1 MRWSELPKSARY
13 YILYHTM
20 VAPLLFTWYTI
31 FYDLLEEGYTVLEL
45 GILFT
50 AINVL
55 SIPAKFL
62 IGRYFTFHD
71 VKKGLLF
78 IDVLESTSLFF
89 LYFATGSLAPLFVG
103 ISLLI
108 SDVAGTLYPLYQAY
122 ERAVYPEDR
131 MKEALVW
138 HMALPE
144 AAIVLS
150 YPLLG
155 YVFGVLCPSLNCV
168 RNGFLAFAVADMMLA
183 LYILRFFQPIILKE
197 KGERAS
203 VLEDLKALAEVLR
216 GKLRLY
222 FAANMLYLLAWRF
235 IPIFV
240 VVNYIVEEYSG
251 NLLHIAL
258 FEASISLAT
267 VVSMFIVNRIPE
279 RYGFHTMM
287 LSTMGVAVTTLI
299 FYVKPPFEIL
309 LFLGFATRMFDS
321 AWLVFN
327 RNWLF
332 KTISREEAALVSTG
346 ISALNSTVFLA
357 MPLVTGALAAASPS
371 LPYLAGFLLMT
382 STIPLLAKA
391 QKKARIKVA
400 SGSSTP
406 DSRETGEQH

>member
-1 MRWSELPKSARY
+1 MRWNELPKPARY

-20 VAPLLFTWYTI
+20 VAPLLFTWYMVP
-31 FYDLLEEGYTVLEL
+31 YDLLEEGYTVMEL
-45 GILFT
+45 GMLFT
-50 AINVL
+50 VVNVL

-62 IGRYFTFHD
+62 VGKFFTFHD

-131 MKEALVW
+131 MKETLVW

-144 AAIVLS
+144 AAIALS

-155 YVFGVLCPSLNCV
+155 YVFGVLCPSLDCI
-168 RNGFLAFAVADMMLA
+168 RSGFLAFAIADMMLA
-183 LYILRFFQPIILKE
+183 LYILRFFQLIVLKE
-197 KGERAS
+197 EEEES
-203 VLEDLKALAEVLR
+203 ILEDLKSLAKVLK

-222 FAANMLYLLAWRF
+222 FAANTLYLLAWRF

-251 NLLHIAL
+251 NLFHVAL

-267 VVSMFIVNRIPE
+267 LISMFIVNRIPE
-279 RYGFHTMM
+279 HYGFHTMM
-287 LSTMGVAVTTLI
+287 LSTMGVAITTLI
-299 FYVKPPFEIL
+299 FYIRPPFEIL
-309 LFLGFATRMFDS
+309 LILGFTTRMFDS
-321 AWLVFN
+321 AWFVFN

-357 MPLVTGALAAASPS
+357 MPLITGTLATMSPS
-371 LPYLAGFLLMT
+371 LPYLVGFLLMI
-382 STIPLLAKA
+382 STIPFLVKA
-391 QKKARIKVA
+391 SKQEGMKIK
-400 SGSSTP
+400 T
-406 DSRETGEQH
+406 

>member
-20 VAPLLFTWYTI
+20 VAPLLFTWYMVP
-31 FYDLLEEGYTVLEL
+31 YDLLEEGYTVLEL
-45 GILFT
+45 GMLFT
-50 AINVL
+50 AVSAL

-62 IGRYFTFHD
+62 VGRYFTLHD
-71 VKKGLLF
+71 VKRGLLF
-78 IDVLESTSLFF
+78 IDVLESISLFL
-89 LYFATGSLAPLFVG
+89 LYFAAGSLAPLFVG
-103 ISLLI
+103 ASLLI

-138 HMALPE
+138 RMALPE
-144 AAIVLS
+144 AATVLS

-155 YVFGVLCPSLNCV
+155 YVFGVLCPSLDCV
-168 RNGFLAFAVADMMLA
+168 RNCFLAFAVADTMLA
-183 LYILRFFQPIILKE
+183 LYILRFFQPVVL
-197 KGERAS
+197 KGEGEEES

-251 NLLHIAL
+251 NLLHVAL

-267 VVSMFIVNRIPE
+267 VASMFVVDRIPE
-279 RYGFHTMM
+279 RFGFNTMM
-287 LSTMGVAVTTLI
+287 LSTIGVAVATLI
-299 FYVKPPFEIL
+299 FYARPPFEVL
-309 LFLGFATRMFDS
+309 LLLGFATRMFDS

-332 KTISREEAALVSTG
+332 KTISREEAPLVSAG
-346 ISALNSTVFLA
+346 ISALNSTAFLA

-371 LPYLAGFLLMT
+371 LPYLAGFLLMI
-382 STIPLLAKA
+382 STIPFL
-391 QKKARIKVA
+391 VEA
-400 SGSSTP
+400 SKTG
-406 DSRETGEQH
+406 RE

>member
-20 VAPLLFTWYTI
+20 VAPLLFTWYMI
-31 FYDLLEEGYTVLEL
+31 PYDLLEEGYTVLEL

-50 AINVL
+50 AIDVL

-78 IDVLESTSLFF
+78 IDVLEFTSLFF

-144 AAIVLS
+144 VATVLS
-150 YPLLG
+150 YTLLG
-155 YVFGVLCPSLNCV
+155 YVFGVLCPSLDCV
-168 RNGFLAFAVADMMLA
+168 RNGFLAFAVTDMMLA
-183 LYILRFFQPIILKE
+183 LYILRFFQPIVLKE
-197 KGERAS
+197 EEEEES
-203 VLEDLKALAEVLR
+203 ILEDIKSLAKVLR

-222 FAANMLYLLAWRF
+222 FAANMLYLLAWQF

-251 NLLHIAL
+251 NLFHIAL

-267 VVSMFIVNRIPE
+267 VASMFIVNKIPE

-287 LSTMGVAVTTLI
+287 LSTIGVAIATLV

-309 LFLGFATRMFDS
+309 LLLGFITRMFDS
-321 AWLVFN
+321 AWFVFN

-346 ISALNSTVFLA
+346 ISVLNSTVFLA
-357 MPLVTGALAAASPS
+357 MPLVTGTLAAMSPS
-371 LPYLAGFLLMT
+371 LPYLAGFLLMI
-382 STIPLLAKA
+382 STIPLLVKA
-391 QKKARIKVA
+391 SKTKK
-400 SGSSTP
+400 
-406 DSRETGEQH
+406 E

>member
-20 VAPLLFTWYTI
+20 VAPLLFTWYMI
-31 FYDLLEEGYTVLEL
+31 PYDLLEEGYTVLEL

-50 AINVL
+50 AIDVL

-78 IDVLESTSLFF
+78 IDVLEFTSLFF

-144 AAIVLS
+144 VATVLS
-150 YPLLG
+150 YTLLG
-155 YVFGVLCPSLNCV
+155 YVFGVLCPSLDCV
-168 RNGFLAFAVADMMLA
+168 RNSFLAFAVTDMMLA
-183 LYILRFFQPIILKE
+183 LYILRFFQPIVLKE
-197 KGERAS
+197 EEEEES
-203 VLEDLKALAEVLR
+203 ILEDIKSLAKVLR

-222 FAANMLYLLAWRF
+222 FAANMLYLLAWQF

-251 NLLHIAL
+251 NLFHIAL

-267 VVSMFIVNRIPE
+267 VASMFIVNKIPE

-287 LSTMGVAVTTLI
+287 LSTIGVAIATLV

-309 LFLGFATRMFDS
+309 LLLGFITRMFDS
-321 AWLVFN
+321 AWFVFN

-346 ISALNSTVFLA
+346 ISVLNSTVFLA
-357 MPLVTGALAAASPS
+357 MPLVTGTLAAMSPS
-371 LPYLAGFLLMT
+371 LPYLVGFLLMI
-382 STIPLLAKA
+382 STIPLLVKA
-391 QKKARIKVA
+391 SKTKK
-400 SGSSTP
+400 
-406 DSRETGEQH
+406 E

>member
-20 VAPLLFTWYTI
+20 VAPLLFTWYMI
-31 FYDLLEEGYTVLEL
+31 PYDLLEEGYTVLEL

-50 AINVL
+50 AIDVL

-78 IDVLESTSLFF
+78 IDVLEFTSLFF

-144 AAIVLS
+144 VATVLS
-150 YPLLG
+150 YTLLG
-155 YVFGVLCPSLNCV
+155 YVFGVLCPSLDCV
-168 RNGFLAFAVADMMLA
+168 RNSFLAFAVTDMMLA
-183 LYILRFFQPIILKE
+183 LYILRFFQPIVLKE
-197 KGERAS
+197 EEEEES
-203 VLEDLKALAEVLR
+203 ILEDIKSLAKVLR

-222 FAANMLYLLAWRF
+222 FAANMLYLLAWQF

-251 NLLHIAL
+251 NLFHIAL

-267 VVSMFIVNRIPE
+267 VASMFIVNKIPE

-287 LSTMGVAVTTLI
+287 LSTIGVAIATLV

-309 LFLGFATRMFDS
+309 LLLGFITRMFDS
-321 AWLVFN
+321 AWFVFN

-346 ISALNSTVFLA
+346 ISVLNSTVFLA
-357 MPLVTGALAAASPS
+357 MPLVTGTLAAMSPS
-371 LPYLAGFLLMT
+371 LPYLAGFLLMI
-382 STIPLLAKA
+382 STIPLLVKA
-391 QKKARIKVA
+391 SKTKK
-400 SGSSTP
+400 
-406 DSRETGEQH
+406 E